1 VSTFWK
7 ELEMIALEK
16 RGVYPQLA
24 HKAMEKIL
32 TLPLMK
38 LEKGASCV
46 PMLSL
51 SELPGKAEQ

>member
-1 VSTFWK
+1 
-7 ELEMIALEK
+7 MIALEK

-24 HKAMEKIL
+24 HKAMEQIL

-38 LEKGASCV
+38 LVKGASCG